1 MYVKPD
7 LMFNLITQTVIC
19 SYVGQGGNC
28 EITGKSDGEDFRR
41 LLSAMEILHFNPED
55 QNGIFRILS
64 SILHLG
70 NVFFERYEVDRQY
83 IAPSYCMSEVDLPCY
98 VSRLQM
104 CLFSVTILQIPW
116 FNRSFVCPLKHRQ
129 THGRWCQWWVLR
141 RSEWWQNFYRFLPR
155 PCRNQSL
162 IKWR

>member
-1 MYVKPD
+1 MNRINEPD
-7 LMFNLITQTVIC
+7 QIWHRQC
-19 SYVGQGGNC
+19 SFVTQGGNC

-70 NVFFERYEVDRQY
+70 NVFFERYEVGRGY
-83 IAPSYCMSEVDLPCY
+83 IASSYIY
-98 VSRLQM
+98 IYIYY
-104 CLFSVTILQIPW
+104 T
-116 FNRSFVCPLKHRQ
+116 FVWQLEIWLLNGSDVCFVIYRQ
-129 THGRWCQWWVLR
+129 TQGRWCQLWVHR
-141 RSEWWQNFYRFLPR
+141 RSEWWQNFCRFLLK

>member
-83 IAPSYCMSEVDLPCY
+83 IICQKLTCP
-98 VSRLQM
+98 
-104 CLFSVTILQIPW
+104 VTFPV
-116 FNRSFVCPLKHRQ
+116 FKCVF
-129 THGRWCQWWVLR
+129 
-141 RSEWWQNFYRFLPR
+141 FL
-155 PCRNQSL
+155 
-162 IKWR
+162 